1 MPGWGEA
8 HRRCGG
14 GYQPIGVPMAG
25 IDKSTARVIAVI
37 ALLFVAAWALRGYL
51 PGGEPAS
58 DRQRPPSNPAA
69 LVVDVALLSAS
80 VAIIGIAII
89 ARVRNR
95 QARRQGPGQLP
106 LSRGTTMGR
115 LTWRT
120 SLIALAL
127 AIGWLLLIMLLM
139 RLGVQGPAEQSPS
152 GATGIADPGNAPPT
166 TTNAMPRQPD
176 SPDDPGA
183 SVVGYLVPP
192 MLILMALIVVGSAIV
207 SRRQRRLA
215 TSQATDGGLP
225 EAPAHVGAA
234 ESLARAAEVGLAEI
248 GDLTR
253 EPREAII
260 ACYAAM
266 ERELTHVPGAV
277 PLDCDTPSEVLARAV
292 DNHALHAESASQLV
306 ELFEEA
312 RFSPHV
318 MNEGHRDTA
327 VDALRLVLADLRSM
341 A

>member
-1 MPGWGEA
+1 
-8 HRRCGG
+8 
-14 GYQPIGVPMAG
+14 MAG
-25 IDKSTARVIAVI
+25 IDKSTARAIAVI
-37 ALLFVAAWALRGYL
+37 ALLFVTAWALRGYL
-51 PGGEPAS
+51 PGSEPVA
-58 DRQRPPSNPAA
+58 DRQRPTSSPAA
-69 LVVDVALLSAS
+69 LVVDVALLSIS

-89 ARVRNR
+89 ARLRNR
-95 QARRQGPGQLP
+95 QERRPGAGSLP
-106 LSRGTTMGR
+106 ESRGTMGR
-115 LTWRT
+115 PTWRF

-127 AIGWLLLIMLLM
+127 AIGWLLLVMLLM
-139 RLGVQGPAEQSPS
+139 RLGVRAPGDQSPS
-152 GATGIADPGNAPPT
+152 GSPTIADPGSAPT
-166 TTNAMPRQPD
+166 TTNPVPRQPD
-176 SPDDPGA
+176 SPDDPGPN
-183 SVVGYLVPP
+183 VVGYLVPP
-192 MLILMALIVVGSAIV
+192 MLILMALIVVGTAIA
-207 SRRQRRLA
+207 SRRQRRAA
-215 TSQATDGGLP
+215 TSWAADGELP
-225 EAPAHVGAA
+225 EAPTQPGAA

-277 PLDCDTPSEVLARAV
+277 PQDCDTPSEVLARAV
-292 DNHALHAESASQLV
+292 DHHALHADSATQLV

-318 MNEGHRDTA
+318 MNEGHRDIA

>member
-1 MPGWGEA
+1 
-8 HRRCGG
+8 
-14 GYQPIGVPMAG
+14 MAG
-25 IDKSTARVIAVI
+25 IDKSTARAIAVI
-37 ALLFVAAWALRGYL
+37 ALLGVAVWALRGYL

-58 DRQRPPSNPAA
+58 DRQRPAGSPVA
-69 LVVDVALLSAS
+69 LVVDVALLSIS
-80 VAIIGIAII
+80 VAIMGIAII
-89 ARVRNR
+89 ARLRNR
-95 QARRQGPGQLP
+95 QARRPGPGQLP
-106 LSRGTTMGR
+106 ASRGTMGR
-115 LTWRT
+115 PTWRL

-127 AIGWLLLIMLLM
+127 AIGWLLLVMLLM
-139 RLGVQGPAEQSPS
+139 RLGVQGPGEQSPS
-152 GATGIADPGNAPPT
+152 GTPTIADPGNAPPT
-166 TTNAMPRQPD
+166 TTNPVPQQPD
-176 SPDDPGA
+176 SPDNQGPN
-183 SVVGYLVPP
+183 VVGYLVPP
-192 MLILMALIVVGSAIV
+192 MLILMALIVVGTAIL

-215 TSQATDGGLP
+215 KSWAAEVSLP
-225 EAPAHVGAA
+225 DAPAHIGAA

-266 ERELTHVPGAV
+266 ERELMHVPGAV

-292 DNHALHAESASQLV
+292 DHHALHAESATQLV

-327 VDALRLVLADLRSM
+327 VDALRLVLVDLRSL